1 MAKGILI
8 AAMDF
13 SACPED
19 EFHDWY
25 DLEHVRER
33 LRIPGFL
40 NAERWLDIKNPKI
53 SVAIYDLDAVA
64 VLHSPPYLAIA
75 GANSSPWTKRTQRF
89 RKSLMRYEGEQ
100 LVPGDV
106 TAPAG
111 AEEILL
117 SAMNAAREAEPD
129 LNEC

>member
-25 DLEHVRER
+25 DLEHVPER

-40 NAERWLDIKNPKI
+40 NAERWLDIKHPKI
-53 SVAIYDLDAVA
+53 SVA
-64 VLHSPPYLAIA
+64 
-75 GANSSPWTKRTQRF
+75 TQGSR
-89 RKSLMRYEGEQ
+89 MRYRR
-100 LVPGDV
+100 
-106 TAPAG
+106 
-111 AEEILL
+111 L
-117 SAMNAAREAEPD
+117 SSMHT
-129 LNEC
+129 